1 MTTTASPQRAALS
14 EIPTPTSWIVAT
26 GSPTKGAPAGATS
39 PKTAAQLRLE
49 SYVASPKVAKT
60 RSDIENRLSEAE
72 NRREMETE
80 QKQFKGASLSAR
92 KLEQVRA
99 QNEASAE
106 ALKVALFQKMAA
118 AEQRAAAAKH
128 GKAPKAAAASRPAA
142 DVAGRSWHFK
152 AWAPRGRASPPPQVS
167 EQSPSLTHCV
177 IWQSTGHGVISHSC
191 SSW

>member
-1 MTTTASPQRAALS
+1 MTTIASPQRSALS

-26 GSPTKGAPAGATS
+26 KSSPTKAATS

-49 SYVASPKVAKT
+49 SYVASPKVSKT

-106 ALKVALFQKMAA
+106 ALKVSLFQKMAA

-128 GKAPKAAAASRPAA
+128 GKASKAAAASRPAA
-142 DVAGRSWHFK
+142 ALDL
-152 AWAPRGRASPPPQVS
+152 
-167 EQSPSLTHCV
+167 SLIH
-177 IWQSTGHGVISHSC
+177 I
-191 SSW
+191 